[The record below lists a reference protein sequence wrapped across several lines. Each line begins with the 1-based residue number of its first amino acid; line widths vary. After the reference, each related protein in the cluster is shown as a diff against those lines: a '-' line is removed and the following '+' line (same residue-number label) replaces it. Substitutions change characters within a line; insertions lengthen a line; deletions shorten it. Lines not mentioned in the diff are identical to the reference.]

1 VTTNRTIVGTD
12 SPASLRLSGVAGKL
26 LPGRGDDAAMLVRG
40 GSELKGVSKRVNL
53 VPHEISVRIRFDM
66 PLISI
71 LGTDPNSQGSGV
83 PFNISVRKW
92 KNVELESV
100 I

>member
-1 VTTNRTIVGTD
+1 MTINRTIVGTD
-12 SPASLRLSGVAGKL
+12 SPASLRFSGVAGKL
-26 LPGRGDDAAMLVRG
+26 LPGRSDDAAMLVRG
-40 GSELKGVSKRVNL
+40 GSELKGVSKRVTW
-53 VPHEISVRIRFDM
+53 VPHEISVRIRCDM
-66 PLISI
+66 PLMLIR
-71 LGTDPNSQGSGV
+71 GTDPNSQGSGV